1 MQSKAARTEVDRN
14 YEEFRK
20 ILPDL
25 LKKAPGK
32 YVVLHGGEIAEFFDT
47 FGDALRYG
55 QGKFGKDKF
64 SVQEVTSRS
73 VSLGYHSYALHQHPN

>member
-1 MQSKAARTEVDRN
+1 MQAKAARTEVDRN

-32 YVVLHGGEIAEFFDT
+32 YVVMHGGEVVEFFDT
-47 FGDALRYG
+47 FGDAVRHG
-55 QGKFGKDKF
+55 QSKFGKDKF

-73 VSLGYHSYALHQHPN
+73 VSYHSYALRQHPN

>member
-1 MQSKAARTEVDRN
+1 MQAKAARTEVDKN
-14 YEEFRK
+14 YEKFRM

-32 YVVLHGGEIAEFFDT
+32 YVVMHGGEIAEFFDT
-47 FGDALRYG
+47 FGDAVRYG

-73 VSLGYHSYALHQHPN
+73 VSYHSYALRQHPN